1 MKNSKYY
8 PWVVVALLWVV
19 ALLNYMDRQ
28 MLSTMKEAM
37 SGSIS
42 ELQSAEMFGNLM
54 AAFMWIYGLASPFAG
69 AIADRMNRKWLIVAS
84 LFVWST
90 VTLLMGYTHD
100 FNTLYALRMVMGL
113 SEAMYIPAAL
123 ALIADFHTGKSR
135 SLAVGVHMTGLYV
148 GQALGGFGALLS
160 QELSWEKTFIYF
172 GLFGALYAV
181 VLAFFLKET
190 DEQIARIKSQNK
202 NRKDTKEIV
211 EQVFRNFQ
219 TIIKTV
225 PFWGLFLFL
234 SLDNFDRGGLRTY
247 LSNLFENTLYN
258 SLQLQILVITM
269 IAIIC
274 YVVVLV
280 GKSLSE
286 QIQLILNPSDTQTET
301 SNVVASFGKI
311 LTSVPFWGML
321 IFFTATSLPGWATK
335 NWLPTLFE
343 KNLNLEMTLA
353 GPISTATIALSCFI
367 GVFVGGFIS
376 DRWVKTNIR
385 GRVYTS
391 AMGLAMMAPA
401 LLLLGF
407 GHSYVTVIGGGFLF
421 GFGLGFFDTNNMPI
435 LCQFF
440 SSRYRSTAYGVMNM
454 SGVIAGG
461 YITKALGKSTD
472 AGSLGSDFAIMAAV
486 VAVVVLIQLLI
497 LKPTTDNMTED

>member
-8 PWVVVALLWVV
+8 PWVVVGLLWVV

-28 MLSTMKEAM
+28 MLSTMKDAM
-37 SGSIS
+37 SLSIP

-90 VTLLMGYTHD
+90 VTLLMGFTHD

-123 ALIADFHTGKSR
+123 ALIADFHTGRSR

-160 QELSWEKTFIYF
+160 KELSWENTFIYF
-172 GLFGALYAV
+172 GLFGAIYAV
-181 VLAFFLKET
+181 VLAFFLRET
-190 DEQIARIKSQNK
+190 DEQMARIKTGGSRAGTLAQGGTPE
-202 NRKDTKEIV
+202 RQDS
-211 EQVFRNFQ
+211 
-219 TIIKTV
+219 
-225 PFWGLFLFL
+225 GLANVL
-234 SLDNFDRGGLRTY
+234 S
-247 LSNLFENTLYN
+247 
-258 SLQLQILVITM
+258 
-269 IAIIC
+269 
-274 YVVVLV
+274 
-280 GKSLSE
+280 
-286 QIQLILNPSDTQTET
+286 
-301 SNVVASFGKI
+301 SFKKI
-311 LTSVPFWGML
+311 LSSVPFWGML
-321 IFFTATSLPGWATK
+321 LFFTATSLPGWATK
-335 NWLPTLFE
+335 NWLPTLFA
-343 KNLNLEMTLA
+343 NNLELDMTLA

-367 GVFVGGFIS
+367 GVFVGGSIS
-376 DRWVKTNIR
+376 DRWVKSNIR

-391 AMGLAMMAPA
+391 AMGLSMMAPA
-401 LLLLGF
+401 LLLLGY
-407 GHSYVTVIGGGFLF
+407 GHSYITVIGGGFLF

-440 SSRYRSTAYGVMNM
+440 SARYRSTAYGVMNM

-472 AGSLGSDFAIMAAV
+472 AGNLGSDFAIMAAV
-486 VAVVVLIQLLI
+486 VAVVVLVQLLI
-497 LKPTTDNMTED
+497 LKPKTDNMLED